1 MCLYCGRASSFHHIV
16 MEKCQENVLGKEKDL
31 KKNIYIYITCLVFFA
46 AVRTGP
52 WFNSWFREFVLHP
65 TTCVTICNA
74 KCHRQSELGVV
85 VWPSLLWRGREASS
99 LLQISPT
106 RAERLK
112 HFNIFLWK
120 VHISKVV
127 FFFFNFVSSSPLPQ
141 PPSTNRQT
149 WYQISRGD
157 KNAS

>member
-16 MEKCQENVLGKEKDL
+16 DGEMPRKCLRKRKRF
-31 KKNIYIYITCLVFFA
+31 KKKIFIYIYITCLVFFA

-74 KCHRQSELGVV
+74 KCHRQS

-120 VHISKVV
+120 VHISKVG
-127 FFFFNFVSSSPLPQ
+127 FFFNFVSSSPLPQ